1 MVEIS
6 TWKTCGNFY
15 YSIYLM
21 FMNRINLVDKE

>member
-6 TWKTCGNFY
+6 TWKTCGDFY

-21 FMNRINLVDKE
+21 FMKRSNLVD